1 MKGNEVSV
9 ETKTTQEIKPEELPS
24 PAEQLNLPSPSLTPH
39 VIQFHKTQREKQ
51 LPPDRLQAMSYHGR
65 EREVVG
71 IPRSVNQRCAA
82 SCALLTRCVIKLLPY
97 S

>member
-24 PAEQLNLPSPSLTPH
+24 SRAEQLNSPSLTPH

-51 LPPDRLQAMSYHGR
+51 LPLDRLQAMSYHD
-65 EREVVG
+65 
-71 IPRSVNQRCAA
+71 
-82 SCALLTRCVIKLLPY
+82 
-97 S
+97 